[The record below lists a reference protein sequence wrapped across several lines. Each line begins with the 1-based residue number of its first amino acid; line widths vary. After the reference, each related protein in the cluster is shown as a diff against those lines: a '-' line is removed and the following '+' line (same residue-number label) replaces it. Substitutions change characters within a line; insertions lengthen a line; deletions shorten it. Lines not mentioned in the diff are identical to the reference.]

1 VRCYRMRC
9 MMCEDAFDMTLIR
22 FNRMR
27 VSVDMDEYL
36 ALTRFLKHI
45 LVRPVCL
52 IRSYRDDVQA
62 DLDVAVHSLRV
73 RAELMG
79 QMRE

>member
-1 VRCYRMRC
+1 MRC
-9 MMCEDAFDMTLIR
+9 MMGEDAFAVTRIR

-27 VSVDMDEYL
+27 VSVDMNEYL

-45 LVRPVCL
+45 LLRPVCL
-52 IRSYRDDVQA
+52 IRSHRDDVQA
-62 DLDVAVHSLRV
+62 DLDVAAHSLRV

-79 QMRE
+79 LVRE

>member
-1 VRCYRMRC
+1 MRCDRMRC
-9 MMCEDAFDMTLIR
+9 MKGEDAFDMTRIS

-27 VSVDMDEYL
+27 VLIDMDEYL

-45 LVRPVCL
+45 LVGPVCL
-52 IRSYRDDVQA
+52 IRSHRDDVQA
-62 DLDVAVHSLRV
+62 DLDVAAHSLRV

-79 QMRE
+79 LVRE